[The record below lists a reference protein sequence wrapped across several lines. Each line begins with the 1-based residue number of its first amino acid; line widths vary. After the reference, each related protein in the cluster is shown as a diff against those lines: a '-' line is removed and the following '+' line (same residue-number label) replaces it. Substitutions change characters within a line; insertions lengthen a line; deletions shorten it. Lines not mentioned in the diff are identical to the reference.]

1 MHTKKIQSVLCL
13 LIAISLLLSGCSLM
27 EMITHE
33 QALSSYA
40 ESIFRRQ
47 NEVTSKLMMI
57 PEDELDDP
65 EAVYQAEMNMHKAC
79 RLLNEY
85 SQREM
90 EGKPVSLLFKKRV
103 RNSLEDCDESIQE
116 LEELLEE

>member
-1 MHTKKIQSVLCL
+1 MRTKKTQSVLCL
-13 LIAISLLLSGCSLM
+13 LTATSLLLSGCSVM

-40 ESIFRRQ
+40 ESVFRRQ
-47 NEVTSKLMMI
+47 NEVTSQLMMLSD
-57 PEDELDDP
+57 DELEEP
-65 EAVYQAEMNMHKAC
+65 EEVYQAEMNMHKAC

-90 EGKPVSLLFKKRV
+90 EGKPIGLLFKKRV